1 MKNLIVCCFLL
12 LGLASYAQESTGISG
27 ASTSTVSY
35 AIGDLEKMDK
45 MELTKIYISK
55 LSRLNNIIIYVP
67 FLKLEPKNPSDIKI
81 PTTKSNESDM
91 KKLASSLKDHNAT
104 LEDALGGLTPYADKK
119 QIIDSILFLQNVINK
134 IELIGLGV
142 NSLGF

>member
-1 MKNLIVCCFLL
+1 M
-12 LGLASYAQESTGISG
+12 LGYAQESTGVSG
-27 ASTSTVSY
+27 ASTSTVNY

-67 FLKLEPKNPSDIKI
+67 FLKLEPKIPSDIKI
-81 PTTKSNESDM
+81 PTTKANESDM
-91 KKLASSLKDHNAT
+91 KKLASSLKDHNAA